1 MFNVRHNGFKLRIT
15 NKVFPDSVS
24 LYLFFLFLRGKKRK
38 GLAAFKDTS
47 AEDGYLIEEDNKAWR
62 MPAAAMAPTVPR
74 VKTPEDEVQE
84 VSIEMTEDVK
94 PLGTMLLIKL

>member
-1 MFNVRHNGFKLRIT
+1 M
-15 NKVFPDSVS
+15 
-24 LYLFFLFLRGKKRK
+24 FLRGKKRK

-47 AEDGYLIEEDNKAWR
+47 AEDGYLIEEDGNKAWR
-62 MPAAAMAPTVPR
+62 LPAAAMAQAVPR

-84 VSIEMTEDVK
+84 VSIEMTDDVK

>member
-1 MFNVRHNGFKLRIT
+1 
-15 NKVFPDSVS
+15 
-24 LYLFFLFLRGKKRK
+24 
-38 GLAAFKDTS
+38 
-47 AEDGYLIEEDNKAWR
+47 

>member
-1 MFNVRHNGFKLRIT
+1 M
-15 NKVFPDSVS
+15 
-24 LYLFFLFLRGKKRK
+24 FLRGKKRN

-47 AEDGYLIEEDNKAWR
+47 AEDGYLIEEDGNKAWR
-62 MPAAAMAPTVPR
+62 LPAAAMAPAVPR

-84 VSIEMTEDVK
+84 VSIEMTDDVK